1 MEAPAPRTPLLRDA
15 EHLGRVAA
23 LFLLG
28 VVGFFLAQR
37 LLVPEGFGKHG
48 HYRAGATE
56 ERRQLPSVFAG
67 RAACEECHTDVAET
81 NAKGKHARPACEA
94 CHGALAV
101 HAADPSVKPTRPDG
115 RALCLRC
122 HTELVGRPSS
132 FPQIDV
138 AEHAPKGAC
147 TECHAAHDPGL
158 GGGSR

>member
-1 MEAPAPRTPLLRDA
+1 MDGPETRTTPFKDA
-15 EHLGRVAA
+15 EHLVRVAA

-28 VVGFFLAQR
+28 VAAFFLAQR
-37 LLVPEGFGKHG
+37 LLVPAEFGKHG
-48 HYRAGATE
+48 HYRPGALE
-56 ERRQLPSVFAG
+56 DRRNLPSVFAG

-81 NAKGKHARPACEA
+81 KAKGRHARPACEA

-122 HTELVGRPSS
+122 HTALVGRPSS

-147 TECHAAHDPGL
+147 TECHVAHDPGL

>member
-56 ERRQLPSVFAG
+56 ERRQLPTVFAG